1 MSREETTTSDYLE
14 QIRKLGINPAKVHRN
29 LEASKLVSHS
39 VSNGDGKIA
48 STGSLAVK
56 TGKYTGRSPDDRFI
70 VKDNL
75 TKDTVDWGKINHP
88 IAPDKFDGIF
98 ERLKQ
103 HLEGKDL
110 YIFDGFVGADPET
123 RLPIRVIND
132 HAWQNL
138 FARQLFIR
146 PTEIESASHVP
157 EFNLVCINDFE
168 AVPEDDGTNSNVF
181 IMIDPESDLLNHAHH
196 HRQDCV
202 LDQLR
207 VSSCPFQRVQR
218 KVPYVHQIQRLKN
231 NASGVCYVAAG

>member
-1 MSREETTTSDYLE
+1 M
-14 QIRKLGINPAKVHRN
+14 
-29 LEASKLVSHS
+29 
-39 VSNGDGKIA
+39 
-48 STGSLAVK
+48 STGE
-56 TGKYTGRSPDDRFI
+56 
-70 VKDNL
+70 
-75 TKDTVDWGKINHP
+75 INHP

-98 ERLKQ
+98 DRLKQ

-123 RLPIRVIND
+123 RLHIRVIND

-181 IMIDPESDLLNHAHH
+181 IMIDLS
-196 HRQDCV
+196 
-202 LDQLR
+202 
-207 VSSCPFQRVQR
+207 R
-218 KVPYVHQIQRLKN
+218 KLVVI
-231 NASGVCYVAAG
+231 